1 MQPVCSTLKANYIDL
16 DLDIVIENRYK
27 QADIDYI
34 DTYRGYS
41 YIDANGTDECMCAC
55 VCVYTRSAGVFTGH
69 CIQLTASQVKRKKNT

>member
-1 MQPVCSTLKANYIDL
+1 MLHSKSKLYI
-16 DLDIVIENRYK
+16 DLDIVIDNK

-41 YIDANGTDECMCAC
+41 YIDADGTNECMCAC
-55 VCVYTRSAGVFTGH
+55 VCVYSRSAGVFTGH